1 MFHYKNPAL
10 SPEERAKDL
19 LSRMTLREKV
29 GQMQLVCKINR
40 NFDGEE
46 FDKTYP
52 NGLGATYDTIELNP
66 EEINRMQ
73 KHMVE
78 NTRLGIPIFM
88 MSESLHGFFCN
99 GATVFPQSI
108 GLGASFDRK
117 LVEEVAKAAG
127 SDARSM
133 GVFET
138 YAPNLDLSKD
148 PRWGRVEENYGEDPY
163 LTSRLGVAY
172 VKGLQSNG
180 IAACPKHYVAHGT
193 PEAGLNKA
201 PVHAGERELRETMLK
216 PFAAAFMEG
225 GAMSVMPAYSEL
237 DGVPVHSS
245 RFLMTDILRGELG
258 FEGWSVSDWSALI
271 LLVDTHFVA
280 KDGLD
285 AGKQAL
291 HAGIDM
297 DAHTQ
302 FAYNDKFIEA
312 AERGELRLGT
322 MDAWLIWKL
331 TGGAVHATDYT
342 NASRTLLFNIH
353 TLDWD
358 DELLAL
364 FEVPRSMVPEAK
376 PCDAS
381 YGRMT
386 IEGLFP
392 EGIEIAGVLGDSH
405 GALAGQMC
413 FEAGMGKAT
422 YGTGSSVMVNI
433 GTEAVAA
440 PKGLVTSVGF
450 AAKGK
455 VHYAFEGN
463 IHCTGATLRWLTDQ
477 LQLIGSPAETEAL
490 ATSVENTGGVYLVP
504 AFAGLGAPW
513 WNSEAKALICG
524 MTLATTKAH
533 VVRAALEAI
542 PYQIK
547 DLVDLMTGQAG
558 VALKELRVD
567 GGPTKNR
574 FLMQFQ
580 ADMLNATINRSD
592 IEEASAMGAV
602 VMNGLA
608 RGLWASLEEVAA
620 LRTSDNRISPVM
632 AAEER
637 EKLYAG
643 WIEAVKQTNRN
654 NN

>member
-1 MFHYKNPAL
+1 MKKTYIIAIDQSTSATKAILFDTAC
-10 SPEERAKDL
+10 R
-19 LSRMTLREKV
+19 V
-29 GQMQLVCKINR
+29 INR
-40 NFDGEE
+40 VNIDH
-46 FDKTYP
+46 KQYYP
-52 NGLGATYDTIELNP
+52 QTGWVEHDA
-66 EEINRMQ
+66 EEIYANA
-73 KHMVE
+73 VE
-78 NTRLGIPIFM
+78 AVRRLMAETKIEGEVEFSLAITNQRETVVVWSVKTGKPIAHAVVWQCQRGAEICRRLKEAGHEPTFM
-88 MSESLHGFFCN
+88 AKS
-99 GATVFPQSI
+99 
-108 GLGASFDRK
+108 GL
-117 LVEEVAKAAG
+117 
-127 SDARSM
+127 M
-133 GVFET
+133 I
-138 YAPNLDLSKD
+138 
-148 PRWGRVEENYGEDPY
+148 DPY
-163 LTSRLGVAY
+163 FSASGV
-172 VKGLQSNG
+172 KWLLDN
-180 IAACPKHYVAHGT
+180 T
-193 PEAGLNKA
+193 
-201 PVHAGERELRETMLK
+201 
-216 PFAAAFMEG
+216 EG
-225 GAMSVMPAYSEL
+225 A
-237 DGVPVHSS
+237 
-245 RFLMTDILRGELG
+245 R
-258 FEGWSVSDWSALI
+258 
-271 LLVDTHFVA
+271 
-280 KDGLD
+280 
-285 AGKQAL
+285 
-291 HAGIDM
+291 
-297 DAHTQ
+297 
-302 FAYNDKFIEA
+302 EA

-342 NASRTLLFNIH
+342 NASRTLLLNIH

-364 FEVPRSMVPEAK
+364 FEVPRSMLPEAK

-381 YGRMT
+381 FGRTT

-440 PKGLVTSVGF
+440 PQGLVTSVGF
-450 AAKGK
+450 AAQGK

-463 IHCTGATLRWLTDQ
+463 IHCTGATLRWLSDQ

-490 ATSVENTGGVYLVP
+490 ATSVESTGGVYLVP

-513 WNSEAKALICG
+513 WNSEAKAMLCG
-524 MTLATTKAH
+524 MTLGTTKAH

-608 RGLWASLEEVAA
+608 RGVWKSLDEIAA
-620 LRTSDNRISPVM
+620 LRTGDNRITPLM

-637 EKLYAG
+637 EQLYGG
-643 WIEAVKQTNRN
+643 WIKAVKMVN